1 MGLMILQKSFKKTQ
15 EKKVMTHLFPLG
27 TVGGTFDAI
36 GGGGWG
42 PIVTSTLVA
51 KGNNPRLTIG
61 SVNLAEFFVTVA
73 EVATFFT
80 FMGFVRW

>member
-36 GGGGWG
+36 GGGG
-42 PIVTSTLVA
+42 
-51 KGNNPRLTIG
+51 
-61 SVNLAEFFVTVA
+61 
-73 EVATFFT
+73 
-80 FMGFVRW
+80 